1 MRYFMTL
8 LFVLLAYA
16 VFAQN
21 DPKAKEILDKAAAK
35 FKAYPAAEIDFTL
48 TMENPSENIHEMHEG
63 KAWMKGNLYKLNV
76 MDVEN
81 YYDGKNIYT
90 YMPEVQEVNIKN
102 PNEEEEEMLNPT
114 TLFDIHNQGF
124 DQKLVSTGNDITY
137 IELFPTDKS
146 RNFTKIG
153 ILQLGHFLD
162 LFGLLGFFLAGLTN
176 VGKAL
181 GDILHAVVDVLLD
194 VGQGSNG
201 FLDGGLD
208 LVQGLHHVL
217 LDLLGSGTGVLF
229 QLPQHLAELAGVLGQ
244 LIGADDHEGH
254 DGHQDQLCKT
264 NFHSVPIPFLSH
276 NRHPLRPAV
285 LLLHRGCGAV
295 CAFVALC
302 IPEVC
307 ELQMNLF

>member
-1 MRYFMTL
+1 MTL

-114 TLFDIHNQGF
+114 TLSISTTKDSTRS
-124 DQKLVSTGNDITY
+124 LVS
-137 IELFPTDKS
+137 
-146 RNFTKIG
+146 
-153 ILQLGHFLD
+153 
-162 LFGLLGFFLAGLTN
+162 AG
-176 VGKAL
+176 
-181 GDILHAVVDVLLD
+181 
-194 VGQGSNG
+194 QR
-201 FLDGGLD
+201 
-208 LVQGLHHVL
+208 
-217 LDLLGSGTGVLF
+217 
-229 QLPQHLAELAGVLGQ
+229 
-244 LIGADDHEGH
+244 
-254 DGHQDQLCKT
+254 
-264 NFHSVPIPFLSH
+264 H
-276 NRHPLRPAV
+276 N
-285 LLLHRGCGAV
+285 LHRT
-295 CAFVALC
+295 FSYR
-302 IPEVC
+302 
-307 ELQMNLF
+307 